1 MRSLSLFLLLLLG
14 TTAHAQYASNLTLQK
29 SSFLLNEPVL
39 AFVTITNR
47 SGADVI
53 VGGVGSRPW
62 MQFQF
67 EDSTGRV
74 LAPVSIGSK
83 SAITLKAGATTQHTV
98 EIEGAS
104 ATGSLGTYYTTG
116 SIYHPTT
123 GQYYTTNRARITVTD
138 AKPMF
143 DQAFGVPKGF
153 RDAGRARRYQAIIFR
168 DIDSVTMY
176 ARVTDDRTQD
186 NLSTRLLG
194 PVMTSIQPQIA
205 IDAKNFFQLLFMA
218 QPGIFCHTTVNP
230 DGSVRRRAY
239 YKDLE
244 GSRPTLVMTPAGA
257 EVVGGEFF
265 DPAKQ
270 PEPNKGIRKASERPK
285 GL

>member
-1 MRSLSLFLLLLLG
+1 MKRFLLLLTLAIS
-14 TTAHAQYASNLTLQK
+14 TAQAQYATNLTLQK
-29 SSFLLNEPVL
+29 NSFLLNEPVL

-53 VGGVGSRPW
+53 VGGVGARPW

-67 EDSTGRV
+67 EDDTGRV

-83 SAITLKAGATTQHTV
+83 NPITLKAGQTTQHTV
-98 EIEGAS
+98 EIEGAA
-104 ATGSLGTYYTTG
+104 ATGSLGTYYTKG
-116 SIYHPTT
+116 SVYHPPT
-123 GQYYTTNRARITVTD
+123 GQYYTTNRARLAVTD
-138 AKPMF
+138 AKPAF

-168 DIDSVTMY
+168 DIDSVTLY

-194 PVMTSIQPQIA
+194 PIMTSIQPQMA
-205 IDAKNFFQLLFMA
+205 IDAKNFFHLLFMA
-218 QPGIFCHTTVNP
+218 QPTIFCHTVVNP
-230 DGSVRRRAY
+230 DGSIRRRAY
-239 YKDLE
+239 YKDIE
-244 GSRPTLVMTPAGA
+244 GSRPTLVMTSAGA

-265 DPAKQ
+265 DPAKA
-270 PEPNKGIRKASERPK
+270 PEPNKGIRKSSERPK

>member
-1 MRSLSLFLLLLLG
+1 MRILLILLL
-14 TTAHAQYASNLTLQK
+14 AVSAVQAQYATNLTLQK
-29 SSFLLNEPVL
+29 TNYLINEPVL

-67 EDSTGRV
+67 EDAEGRV

-83 SAITLKAGATTQHTV
+83 NPITLKAGATTQHTV
-98 EIEGAS
+98 EIEGSAS
-104 ATGSLGTYYTTG
+104 TGSLGTYYTTG
-116 SIYHPTT
+116 SVYHPTT
-123 GQYYTTNRARITVTD
+123 SQYYTTNRARITVTD

-143 DQAFGVPKGF
+143 DEAFGVPKGY

-168 DIDSVTMY
+168 DIDSVTIY
-176 ARVTDDRTQD
+176 ARVTDDRTKD

-194 PVMTSIQPQIA
+194 PILTSIQPQIA
-205 IDAKNFFQLLFMA
+205 IDAKNLFQLLFMA

-230 DGSVRRRAY
+230 DGSVKRRSY

-257 EVVGGEFF
+257 EVVGGMYF